1 MQSNNCGQMIATFG
15 KIDCPCQVR
24 VTVWKLDFLHNN
36 LGISFDTPDIR
47 RACLPTYNRGRL
59 LFNKANVTEE
69 AALSQFHSSAS

>member
-24 VTVWKLDFLHNN
+24 VTVCKLDFLHNN

-47 RACLPTYNRGRL
+47 RACLPTYNRG
-59 LFNKANVTEE
+59 
-69 AALSQFHSSAS
+69 